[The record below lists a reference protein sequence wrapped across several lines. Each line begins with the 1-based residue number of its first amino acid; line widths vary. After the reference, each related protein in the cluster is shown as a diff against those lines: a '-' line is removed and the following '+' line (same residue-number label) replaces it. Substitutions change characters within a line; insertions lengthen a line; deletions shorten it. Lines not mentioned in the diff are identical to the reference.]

1 MTVAHA
7 SIPPPRA
14 GLDSARPAPL
24 VLRASTYPDAAAT
37 ATRRTGAGLWAV
49 AMVLVVA
56 VVGALAYWD
65 GRREAAAA
73 LEDFGEDQAHLATA
87 VSAELFAHL
96 RNARRDAWV
105 VADGAPAR
113 VGPMALANTY
123 AAVRMSEIG
132 AKAVPP
138 PMTTALTLDLPAGGR
153 TVSFD
158 MAPQDLVALSSRGEQ
173 PGRHLLL
180 LLPPTMPGKALRTD
194 GRIADAPAVLGAFAT
209 GASMVRLSRSDAAKL
224 GLPSR
229 AAMAGVVA
237 VDMQDLGRWG
247 VAVVTTAASE
257 RDREQRA
264 AMRLVLSV
272 LLAGGTVAGFGA
284 IALHRQRRE
293 LDLERELALSQL
305 QHRRDERLVRANRAA
320 TMGALAMGIAH
331 EISTPLGVIA
341 GRADQLL
348 ARPIE
353 ERAERGVRAIAE
365 QAQRISEV
373 VRGFLDLA
381 RGGAPTIS
389 TVAPEDV
396 AAGAV
401 RLVEHKFASAKV
413 SLSLDIP
420 TDLPAIHCDLRLVEH
435 ALINLLLNACDACEP
450 DGHVEL
456 RVRATGE
463 MIAFVV
469 NDDGEGISE
478 EDAARAM
485 EPFFST
491 KGPLD
496 GTGLGLA
503 IAHEIAKS
511 HRGTLT
517 LTPQARGARATLQ
530 LPVVQEG
537 TTS

>member
-1 MTVAHA
+1 
-7 SIPPPRA
+7 
-14 GLDSARPAPL
+14 
-24 VLRASTYPDAAAT
+24 
-37 ATRRTGAGLWAV
+37 
-49 AMVLVVA
+49 
-56 VVGALAYWD
+56 
-65 GRREAAAA
+65 
-73 LEDFGEDQAHLATA
+73 
-87 VSAELFAHL
+87 
-96 RNARRDAWV
+96 
-105 VADGAPAR
+105 
-113 VGPMALANTY
+113 MALANAY
-123 AAVRMSEIG
+123 AAVRMSAIG

-138 PMTTALTLDLPAGGR
+138 PASTALTLDLPVGDR

-293 LDLERELALSQL
+293 LDLERDLALSQL

-353 ERAERGVRAIAE
+353 ERVERGVRAIAE
-365 QAQRISEV
+365 QAQ
-373 VRGFLDLA
+373 
-381 RGGAPTIS
+381 
-389 TVAPEDV
+389 
-396 AAGAV
+396 
-401 RLVEHKFASAKV
+401 
-413 SLSLDIP
+413 
-420 TDLPAIHCDLRLVEH
+420 
-435 ALINLLLNACDACEP
+435 
-450 DGHVEL
+450 
-456 RVRATGE
+456 
-463 MIAFVV
+463 
-469 NDDGEGISE
+469 
-478 EDAARAM
+478 
-485 EPFFST
+485 
-491 KGPLD
+491 
-496 GTGLGLA
+496 
-503 IAHEIAKS
+503 
-511 HRGTLT
+511 
-517 LTPQARGARATLQ
+517 
-530 LPVVQEG
+530 
-537 TTS
+537 